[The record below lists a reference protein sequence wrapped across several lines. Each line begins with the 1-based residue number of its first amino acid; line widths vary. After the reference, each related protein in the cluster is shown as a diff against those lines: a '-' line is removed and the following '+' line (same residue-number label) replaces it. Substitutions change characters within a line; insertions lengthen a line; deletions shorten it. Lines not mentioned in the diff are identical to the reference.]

1 MENSALIGCVHS
13 FQSMGAVD
21 GPGLRYVVFFQ
32 GCPLRCAYCHNPDTW
47 AFEGGQEVTVE
58 EVLQKVRRCAPYIK
72 KNGGVTLTGGEPLAQ
87 SAFAAALLAA
97 LKAEGFHT
105 ALDTS
110 GAASLESAAKVLEH
124 TDLVLADLK
133 FTTEED
139 YRRHTGGSLAHTLEF
154 LSLCREMGRPVWLRH
169 VVVPGLNDG
178 PEAAAR
184 LAALAKRYDNV
195 EKVELLPFR
204 TLCIE
209 KYAALGL
216 PFPLEGTP
224 PAGKEHLAP
233 FYEALGPLAKP
244 AK

>member
-1 MENSALIGCVHS
+1 M
-13 FQSMGAVD
+13 
-21 GPGLRYVVFFQ
+21 
-32 GCPLRCAYCHNPDTW
+32 
-47 AFEGGQEVTVE
+47 
-58 EVLQKVRRCAPYIK
+58 LQKVRRCAPYIK
-72 KNGGVTLTGGEPLAQ
+72 KSGGVTLTGGEPLAQ

-110 GAASLESAAKVLEH
+110 GAASLTDAEQVLEH

-133 FTTEED
+133 FTAEED
-139 YRRHTGGSLAHTLEF
+139 YRRHTGGSLARTLDF
-154 LSLCREMGRPVWLRH
+154 LDLCREMGRPVWLRH

-184 LAALAKRYDNV
+184 LAALVKGYDNV

-204 TLCIE
+204 TFCIE
-209 KYAALGL
+209 KYAALGI

-224 PAGKEHLAP
+224 PAGEEHLTP
-233 FYEALGPLAKP
+233 FCQALGPLAAP
-244 AK
+244 AE

>member
-1 MENSALIGCVHS
+1 MENSALSGRVHS

-110 GAASLESAAKVLEH
+110 GAASLESAAKVLDPA
-124 TDLVLADLK
+124 DLVLPDLK

-139 YRRHTGGSLAHTLEF
+139 YPRHTGVSLAHTLEF
-154 LSLCREMGRPVWLRH
+154 LGLCREMGRPVWLRH

-178 PEAAAR
+178 PGAAAR
-184 LAALAKRYDNV
+184 LAALAKGYENV
-195 EKVELLPFR
+195 ETVELLPFR

>member
-1 MENSALIGCVHS
+1 MENSALSGRVHS

-21 GPGLRYVVFFQ
+21 DPGLPYVPFFQ

-110 GAASLESAAKVLEH
+110 GVASLESAAKVLEH

-154 LSLCREMGRPVWLRH
+154 LGLCREMGRPVWLRH

-184 LAALAKRYDNV
+184 LAALAKRYENV
-195 EKVELLPFR
+195 ETVELLPFR

-233 FYEALGPLAKP
+233 FYEELGPLAKP

>member
-1 MENSALIGCVHS
+1 MENSVLTGRVHS

-47 AFEGGQEVTVE
+47 TFDGGQETTVE
-58 EVLQKVRRCAPYIK
+58 DVLQKVRRCAPYIK

-87 SAFAAALLAA
+87 SDFATALLTT

-110 GAASLESAAKVLEH
+110 GASSLESAAKVLAH

-133 FTTEED
+133 FTAEED
-139 YRRHTGGSLAHTLEF
+139 YRRFTGGSLAHTLEF
-154 LSLCREMGRPVWLRH
+154 LDLCREMSRPVWLRH

-178 PEAAAR
+178 PAAAAR
-184 LAALAKRYDNV
+184 LAQLPKGYDNV
-195 EKVELLPFR
+195 KKVELLPFR

-209 KYAALGL
+209 K
-216 PFPLEGTP
+216 
-224 PAGKEHLAP
+224 
-233 FYEALGPLAKP
+233 
-244 AK
+244 